1 MYVCIWCVYMLCM
14 YYVVS
19 FIFLS
24 LDKHL
29 DCSFFLRGKSLFHLI
44 SYSTLW
50 MVVRTGNQTWTWRQA
65 LKKRSWRNRIT
76 ILCRLIS
83 YSSCSGMALA
93 IVNHQS
99 RKYSMIFCLLDN
111 LMETFSQLKF
121 PFSVWLLL
129 DYIWFFKKM
138 RQKNKERKKERMG
151 EKTKKKIW
159 LIDWWLIDWFSQ
171 RTSSWFGWFFV

>member
-1 MYVCIWCVYMLCM
+1 MYEW
-14 YYVVS
+14 VS
-19 FIFLS
+19 QPSSEKLPLAVDGDQHRQHVLELDSEWDWEVLEHLVLNECLS
-24 LDKHL
+24 NAFPHSSRISSWWGLVSL
-29 DCSFFLRGKSLFHLI
+29 SIVFSFPFWRGRSLFHLI

-129 DYIWFFKKM
+129 DYIW
-138 RQKNKERKKERMG
+138 
-151 EKTKKKIW
+151 
-159 LIDWWLIDWFSQ
+159 
-171 RTSSWFGWFFV
+171 